1 MLRVGDMERSRAFY
15 EDIMGMKL
23 LREKAFPEG
32 KFTLAFLGYGD
43 EVDTT
48 VRTHAQL
55 GTG

>member
-1 MLRVGDMERSRAFY
+1 MERSRAFY